1 MDRRRYLAA
10 CLGGAVGL
18 SGCLGSL
25 EGETDD
31 SPDVDGAEPEF
42 QPGTAGE
49 LELEANGVV
58 GLSVSAPGDTGFA
71 GLDDAP
77 VELDLGRG
85 SPTPSPDRQLDSFP
99 PVWLWDDRTDVEIR
113 LPVTVAEDAPPGE
126 YPYGITV
133 YGDDDREDSNRF
145 EFSITVLES

>member
-1 MDRRRYLAA
+1 MDRRRYLVA
-10 CLGGAVGL
+10 CLGGAAGL

-31 SPDVDGAEPEF
+31 GPDVNGAEPEF
-42 QPGTAGE
+42 QPGTEGE

-58 GLSVSAPGDTGFA
+58 GLGVNAPGDTGFA

-77 VELDLGRG
+77 VELDL
-85 SPTPSPDRQLDSFP
+85 
-99 PVWLWDDRTDVEIR
+99 
-113 LPVTVAEDAPPGE
+113 PVTVATDAPSGE

-133 YGDDDREDSNRF
+133 YGDDDREDPDRF
-145 EFSITVLES
+145 ELSITVLES